1 MTALASSAQASLS
14 ISRGPLLRAVGIDV
28 ADGSQ
33 RFLIVIHHLVVDGVS
48 WRVLLED
55 IAAAYAQFA
64 KGDATVALPPK
75 SHAYAVW
82 GERLHAHATSPGL
95 AAELSYW
102 LDRGADADIPCDDD
116 HDGTDLVA
124 DADEVLLSFERELT
138 QRLLTDAPSAYR
150 TQINDLL
157 LAGLARAVWQWSGR
171 DDVLVELEGHGREDL
186 FGDLDISRTVGWF
199 TTAFPVRL
207 AGGSQ
212 DASSLIKT
220 VKEELRGIP
229 GRGLGYGVLRYLG
242 SEEQRTALSNA
253 TEPRIAFNYLGQI
266 DGGVDEAALFAM
278 APESAGPSRDASS
291 PLRRWLS
298 VNGTVREGRLR
309 LSFGFGRKR
318 YRRETVERLA
328 ALYEA
333 ALRELVDHCTSGACG
348 LTPSDV
354 ALSGLGQADLD
365 RLKLEWREIE
375 DIYPLSP
382 MQQGMLFHAMHDG
395 ESGLYVN
402 QVAAEVRGLD
412 AGKLHR
418 AWQAVS
424 DRHAV
429 LRTGFVWRDLSGS
442 PQQIVYRRAEVP
454 FVEEDW
460 RARAAGWEQPQ
471 LEAALADVSR
481 QEQAAGFDL
490 SKPPLQ
496 RVRLIRLGEDRH
508 WLIWTHHHILLDGWS
523 SARLIAEVM
532 QHDGEGRLPA
542 LQHRYRDYIAWL
554 QSRDSDA
561 SAAFWRNAMARLDEP
576 GFLAESLAEHADA
589 ESSGHGMLALELDA
603 ALTGRLQQFAARER
617 VTMNTLVQ
625 AAWAQLLRQHTGQ
638 STVCF
643 GVTVSGRPPELAGAE
658 DMVGL
663 FINTLPVVDDVG
675 PQQKVGAWL
684 RHLQD
689 RNLTLR
695 EFGWTP
701 LYEIQRLAGRPGR
714 PLFDSILVFENYPVD
729 HALMEKN
736 RQIRVGEIRIV
747 ETSNYPLFAS
757 VGLDERLRLVFN
769 YQRKYFDEAQIAR
782 LQRAFVRLMEA
793 LSVDA
798 DRPVGMIA
806 ASDPA
811 DDALL
816 SRANSTRRDEPRLG
830 IVEQFEAQVG
840 QSPDAVALVFGDE
853 ELSYAQL
860 NGRANRLA
868 RRLRNRGVGTDV
880 VVGLALDRGVEM
892 MVALLAVL
900 KAGGAYLPLDPDYP
914 PERLS
919 HMLRDSGAALVLTQ
933 RTLLEQF
940 SPVLEETGAEA
951 WLLDEKQQEGGDAG
965 NLDIAVHLESLAYVI
980 YTSGS
985 TGLPKGVMVRHD
997 AVTNFLA
1004 TMAERPGL
1012 TAEDRVL
1019 GLTSLSFDIAVLEL
1033 WLPLTIGAQV
1043 VLVDRAAAHDPSRL
1057 KAMVVKHGVT
1067 VIQATPSTWRMLLDH
1082 DGPSLP
1088 ASCRVLCGGE
1098 ALPPDLARRL
1108 VAQAGEVWNLYGPTE
1123 TTVWSARHRLDAK
1136 DDRPL
1141 LGGPIGNT
1149 TLYILDND
1157 LNLAPVGVVG
1167 ELYIGGAGLARGYW
1181 RRGALTAERFIPD
1194 PFGLPGARLYR
1205 TGDVARWRADGVI
1218 EYIGRSDHQ
1227 VKIRGFRIELGEIE
1241 ARLLAQDGVRS
1252 AVVVAREVGAGRQL
1266 VGYVSGKPSLDGAAL
1281 KTALSSALPDYM
1293 VPARI
1298 VVLDRLPLTPNG
1310 KIDRKALP
1318 APDQLAAAA
1327 EHVAPRTPTEAALAA
1342 IWADLLRQPNIGVT
1356 DNFFELGGNS
1366 IISLQMVSRARREG
1380 ILIEPRDVFQHQTIE
1395 ALAALSREIDPG
1407 NDVPASARGALSGL
1421 TSEQL
1426 ERLDLD
1432 WNRIE
1437 DIYPLSPMQQGML
1450 FHSLRDAG
1458 SGVYVNQVSVEI
1470 RGLDAERLGR
1480 AWREVS
1486 ARHQMLRTAFLW
1498 RELSGSPLQAVY
1510 RDAVAPVEQEDWRG
1524 QAISDERIAAA
1535 LAGERAAEFDL
1546 AAPPL
1551 QRVRLLRLEGDFY
1564 RLIWTY
1570 HHILMDGWS
1579 SARFVGEVLE
1589 CYYGGVPAADPSRYR
1604 DYIAWLL
1611 AQDAQASERFWR
1623 EQLKAFD
1630 EPTQLADTFGSRRHQ
1645 ASGHERC
1652 HTRLG
1657 ETATA
1662 ELKAFARR
1670 ERITLNTIVQGVW
1683 ALLLQRY
1690 SGQQTVTFGV
1700 TVAGRPASLDGSQQ
1714 MLGLFINTL
1723 PVIETPSSGS
1733 TVGEWLRA
1741 LQNRNSAIRDYE
1753 HTPLYDIQSWA
1764 GRAGQAMFDSIIV
1777 FENYPIERSMHRGDG
1792 SLQFGGLK
1800 NVDVTN
1806 YPMDLSVFVEETL
1819 QIEYT
1824 YMPSHFTAAQAAQ
1837 IKAQFEHLLSALT
1850 RDASVVLGSIDPVT
1864 AVDVGLAESCNRHAT
1879 STVPL
1884 PLVHEAISTHAKRH
1898 PERTALTIGGQAL
1911 SFGALDTRAN
1921 RLAHHLIVRGLM
1933 PEQRVGVV
1941 VERTEATMVA
1951 LLAVLKAGGAYV
1963 PLDPE
1968 LPPERRAFVM
1978 RDAGISFLLTGQLG
1992 VEEDLGRVK
2001 SVNLSTFDFDAGP
2014 DHAPQPDLHPE
2025 NLAYLIYTSGST
2037 GTPKGVAVAHGPL
2050 AMHCHV
2056 TGSLYEIDE
2065 SSCELHFL
2073 SLAFDGA
2080 HERWLTVLSHGA
2092 RLLMRDAEL
2101 WTPEQTVENLHAH
2114 RVSHIGLPPAYL
2126 QQVAEA
2132 VEQTGNPPPVKL
2144 YSFGG
2149 EAMPKAGFDKVRRV
2163 LKPRILINGY
2173 GPTETVVTP
2182 LVWKVDGASEC
2193 ETPYAPIGL
2202 PVGDRRAYI
2211 LDSSLNIIPACVVG
2225 ELYLGGFGLARGYH
2239 GKAGMTAERFV
2250 PDPFSA
2256 VPGGRL
2262 YRTGDLARWRDD
2274 GTVEYL
2280 GRSDDQVKVNGFR
2293 IELGEIQTSL
2303 LRHEA
2308 IEQAAV
2314 VALPG
2319 AAGSQL
2325 VAYVAPKAAKDASGA
2340 AAEALVERVISF
2352 LKQALPIYM
2361 VPARIMVL
2369 ERLPVLSSGK
2379 IDRRALPAPDSAGRS
2394 FVAPQGPAETAMA
2407 RLWADILKL
2416 PQVGVTDNFFELGGN
2431 SILSL
2436 KVVARLRQD
2445 KTFGIE
2451 IKLRDLL
2458 QKPTIRALLAESG
2471 ATAPVAAS
2479 APSALLPLNAAVR
2492 GAHPVFCV
2500 HGGFG
2505 TVFDYGP
2512 LARRL
2517 EGRRQVIGLQSRMLV
2532 DSSWSDRSLEAM
2544 AADYANEI
2552 RQVQPRGPYSLVG
2565 WSLGGLLVTLVA
2577 AELERCGE
2585 HVDCLALV
2593 DSFVLRPHGGSN
2605 RQEAAAHWTDDLAGL
2620 LSAVLPHAAVG
2631 RIQPHV
2637 EAAKRAGLP
2646 ETSETVRSLV
2656 AEIFE
2661 EVQGT
2666 STDDALLG
2674 VDDLAGAF
2682 AVGRHLKT
2690 LTQNAAP
2697 PRRLAAAPL
2706 CWWTSGR
2713 LTQRDRLETQL
2724 PDAIDR
2730 GVIGDNH
2737 FTILKDAGLLD
2748 EICGLLVPKTASA
2761 SSQDSVP
2768 EPAE

>member
-1 MTALASSAQASLS
+1 
-14 ISRGPLLRAVGIDV
+14 
-28 ADGSQ
+28 
-33 RFLIVIHHLVVDGVS
+33 
-48 WRVLLED
+48 
-55 IAAAYAQFA
+55 
-64 KGDATVALPPK
+64 
-75 SHAYAVW
+75 
-82 GERLHAHATSPGL
+82 
-95 AAELSYW
+95 
-102 LDRGADADIPCDDD
+102 
-116 HDGTDLVA
+116 
-124 DADEVLLSFERELT
+124 
-138 QRLLTDAPSAYR
+138 
-150 TQINDLL
+150 
-157 LAGLARAVWQWSGR
+157 
-171 DDVLVELEGHGREDL
+171 
-186 FGDLDISRTVGWF
+186 
-199 TTAFPVRL
+199 
-207 AGGSQ
+207 
-212 DASSLIKT
+212 
-220 VKEELRGIP
+220 
-229 GRGLGYGVLRYLG
+229 
-242 SEEQRTALSNA
+242 
-253 TEPRIAFNYLGQI
+253 
-266 DGGVDEAALFAM
+266 
-278 APESAGPSRDASS
+278 
-291 PLRRWLS
+291 
-298 VNGTVREGRLR
+298 
-309 LSFGFGRKR
+309 
-318 YRRETVERLA
+318 
-328 ALYEA
+328 
-333 ALRELVDHCTSGACG
+333 
-348 LTPSDV
+348 
-354 ALSGLGQADLD
+354 
-365 RLKLEWREIE
+365 
-375 DIYPLSP
+375 
-382 MQQGMLFHAMHDG
+382 
-395 ESGLYVN
+395 
-402 QVAAEVRGLD
+402 
-412 AGKLHR
+412 
-418 AWQAVS
+418 
-424 DRHAV
+424 
-429 LRTGFVWRDLSGS
+429 
-442 PQQIVYRRAEVP
+442 
-454 FVEEDW
+454 
-460 RARAAGWEQPQ
+460 
-471 LEAALADVSR
+471 
-481 QEQAAGFDL
+481 
-490 SKPPLQ
+490 
-496 RVRLIRLGEDRH
+496 
-508 WLIWTHHHILLDGWS
+508 
-523 SARLIAEVM
+523 
-532 QHDGEGRLPA
+532 
-542 LQHRYRDYIAWL
+542 
-554 QSRDSDA
+554 
-561 SAAFWRNAMARLDEP
+561 
-576 GFLAESLAEHADA
+576 
-589 ESSGHGMLALELDA
+589 
-603 ALTGRLQQFAARER
+603 
-617 VTMNTLVQ
+617 
-625 AAWAQLLRQHTGQ
+625 
-638 STVCF
+638 
-643 GVTVSGRPPELAGAE
+643 
-658 DMVGL
+658 
-663 FINTLPVVDDVG
+663 
-675 PQQKVGAWL
+675 
-684 RHLQD
+684 
-689 RNLTLR
+689 
-695 EFGWTP
+695 
-701 LYEIQRLAGRPGR
+701 
-714 PLFDSILVFENYPVD
+714 
-729 HALMEKN
+729 
-736 RQIRVGEIRIV
+736 
-747 ETSNYPLFAS
+747 
-757 VGLDERLRLVFN
+757 
-769 YQRKYFDEAQIAR
+769 
-782 LQRAFVRLMEA
+782 
-793 LSVDA
+793 
-798 DRPVGMIA
+798 
-806 ASDPA
+806 
-811 DDALL
+811 
-816 SRANSTRRDEPRLG
+816 
-830 IVEQFEAQVG
+830 
-840 QSPDAVALVFGDE
+840 
-853 ELSYAQL
+853 
-860 NGRANRLA
+860 
-868 RRLRNRGVGTDV
+868 
-880 VVGLALDRGVEM
+880 
-892 MVALLAVL
+892 
-900 KAGGAYLPLDPDYP
+900 
-914 PERLS
+914 
-919 HMLRDSGAALVLTQ
+919 LTQ
-933 RTLLEQF
+933 RTLLDQF

-951 WLLDEKQQEGGDAG
+951 WLLDEQDGGEGGDTG
-965 NLDIAVHLESLAYVI
+965 NLDITVHPESLAYVI

-1004 TMAERPGL
+1004 TMAEQPGL
-1012 TAEDRVL
+1012 TANDRVL

-1033 WLPLTIGAQV
+1033 WLPLTKGARV
-1043 VLVDRAAAHDPSRL
+1043 VLADRAAAHDPARL
-1057 KAMVVKHGVT
+1057 KAMVAAQGVT

-1098 ALPPDLARRL
+1098 TLAPDLARRL
-1108 VAQAGEVWNLYGPTE
+1108 VVQAGEVWNLYGPTE
-1123 TTVWSARHRLDAK
+1123 TTVWSARYRLDAR
-1136 DDRPL
+1136 DDRPV

-1149 TLYILDND
+1149 TLHILDND
-1157 LNLAPVGVVG
+1157 LNLAPVGVAG

-1194 PFGLPGARLYR
+1194 PFGTSGAGLYR

-1241 ARLLAQDGVRS
+1241 ARLLEQDAVRS
-1252 AVVVAREVGAGRQL
+1252 AVVVAREVGAARQL
-1266 VGYVSGKPSLDGAAL
+1266 VGYVSGEASLDGAAL
-1281 KTALSSALPDYM
+1281 RTALSSVLPDYM

-1318 APDQLAAAA
+1318 APDQLAALA
-1327 EHVAPRTPTEAALAA
+1327 EHVAPRTPVETALAA
-1342 IWADLLRQPNIGVT
+1342 IWADLLRQPKVGVT
-1356 DNFFELGGNS
+1356 DNFFELGGDS

-1380 ILIEPRDVFQHQTIE
+1380 VLIEPRDVFRHQTIE
-1395 ALAALSREIDPG
+1395 ALAALSR
-1407 NDVPASARGALSGL
+1407 DVSPSKNAPASARAALSGL

-1426 ERLDLD
+1426 ARLDLD
-1432 WNRIE
+1432 WSRIE

-1470 RGLDAERLGR
+1470 RGLDAERLGQ

-1486 ARHQMLRTAFLW
+1486 ARHQMLRTGFLW
-1498 RELSGSPLQAVY
+1498 RELAGSPLQAVY
-1510 RDAVAPVEQEDWRG
+1510 RDAVAPFEQEDWRG
-1524 QAISDERIAAA
+1524 QAIDDERIAAA

-1546 AAPPL
+1546 STPPL
-1551 QRVRLLRLEGDFY
+1551 QRVRLLHLEDGLY

-1589 CYYGGVPAADPSRYR
+1589 CYYGGTPAANPTRYR

-1611 AQDAQASERFWR
+1611 AQDTHAAEGFWR

-1630 EPTQLADTFGSRRHQ
+1630 EPTQLVDAFGSRRHQ

-1652 HTRLG
+1652 YTRLG
-1657 ETATA
+1657 EAATA

-1683 ALLLQRY
+1683 AQLLQRY
-1690 SGQQTVTFGV
+1690 TGKQTVTFGV

-1723 PVIETPSSGS
+1723 PVIETLPSAS
-1733 TVGEWLRA
+1733 TIGEWLRA
-1741 LQNRNSAIRDYE
+1741 LQERNSAIRDYE

-1777 FENYPIERSMHRGDG
+1777 FENYPIERSMHRRDG
-1792 SLQFGGLK
+1792 SLQFGGLR

-1806 YPMDLSVFVEETL
+1806 YPMDLSVLVEDTL

-1837 IKAQFEHLLSALT
+1837 IKGQFEHLLATLT

-1864 AVDVGLAESCNRHAT
+1864 AVDAGLAENCNRHAT
-1879 STVPL
+1879 SAVPL
-1884 PLVHEAISTHAKRH
+1884 PLVHEAISAYAKRH
-1898 PERTALTIGGQAL
+1898 PERTALTIGGKVL

-1921 RLAHHLIVRGLM
+1921 RLAHHLISRGLK

-1978 RDAGISFLLTGQLG
+1978 RDAGISFLLTGQFDVGEGLDRA
-1992 VEEDLGRVK
+1992 ERI
-2001 SVNLSTFDFDAGP
+2001 SLSTFDFDTGA
-2014 DHAPQPDLHPE
+2014 DHAPRPDLHPE

-2114 RVSHIGLPPAYL
+2114 CVSHIGLPPTYL
-2126 QQVAEA
+2126 QQVAES
-2132 VEQTGNPPPVKL
+2132 VEQLGNPPPVKL

-2193 ETPYAPIGL
+2193 DTPYAPIGV
-2202 PVGDRRAYI
+2202 PVGDRRAYV
-2211 LDSSLNIIPACVVG
+2211 LDSSLNIIPAGVAG

-2262 YRTGDLARWRDD
+2262 YRTGDLARWRED

-2303 LRHEA
+2303 LRHVE

-2314 VALPG
+2314 VALAG
-2319 AAGSQL
+2319 AAGNQL

-2340 AAEALVERVISF
+2340 AAEALVERLIGF
-2352 LKQALPIYM
+2352 LKQTLPVYM

-2379 IDRRALPAPDSAGRS
+2379 IDRRALPAPDSAARS
-2394 FVAPQGPAETAMA
+2394 FVTPQGPAETAMA

-2458 QKPTIRALLAESG
+2458 QKPTIRALLADSG
-2471 ATAPVAAS
+2471 AAAPAAAS

-2492 GAHPVFCV
+2492 GANPVFCV

-2532 DSSWSDRSLEAM
+2532 DRSWSDRSLEAM

-2585 HVDCLALV
+2585 RVDCLAMV
-2593 DSFVLRPHGGSN
+2593 DSFVLRQHGGSN
-2605 RQEAAAHWTDDLAGL
+2605 RQEVTAHWTDDLAGL

-2631 RIQPHV
+2631 GIQPHV
-2637 EAAKRAGLP
+2637 EAAKRADLP
-2646 ETSETVRSLV
+2646 ETSKNVRHLIERISQ
-2656 AEIFE
+2656 EM
-2661 EVQGT
+2661 QGT
-2666 STDDALLG
+2666 TTDDTLLG
-2674 VDDLAGAF
+2674 VDDLSGAF

-2690 LTQNAAP
+2690 LTQKAAP
-2697 PRRLAAAPL
+2697 PRRLAVVPL

-2724 PDAIDR
+2724 PDAVDR
-2730 GVIGDNH
+2730 GVVGDNH

-2748 EICGLLVPKTASA
+2748 EICGLLVPETASTA
-2761 SSQDSVP
+2761 SQDSVP